1 MPQRNKSS
9 PLSHQQDQIN
19 RINSLG
25 SSLAHLHHLKMMS
38 RTQQWLQQAQETINT
53 NIGQGESLSK
63 WMWFKLRIFQWMHQ
77 HYLNASVSQNNN
89 SLAALFFSLLVGVGY
104 ISLVAALYLLL
115 ITAIIWALPHLVD
128 WFFHLE

>member
-63 WMWFKLRIFQWMHQ
+63 WMWFKLRFFQWMHQ